1 MLMPAAGAPI
11 FMLALLLNGAGASF
25 VDVAGAGRHR
35 CRSRRALSPAAYSPG
50 AAPDDDGVNSDPQQQ
65 STSVETLASLE
76 RCMRVANLETDIQV
90 CEEAGDLRGAIA
102 AYTALLAMQ
111 PPTAAELS
119 AATSARRA
127 LQELLLESAQ
137 RELAAC
143 EADEACDVGERSF
156 IEQAQ
161 RAGEAWRKFA
171 SSRALRDVKS
181 VREIV
186 VSLLE
191 ETEAQAR
198 ADADAAAGEQAYE
211 RLVEG
216 GTGWLQ
222 TMRID
227 EAQKRMSDARL
238 LRRSMEN
245 DLNRLELQLL
255 QGDPTLAFI
264 REVLAGTRPGGG
276 ADAAPPAAR
285 RLDIAAAAAGGGGTE
300 AAGGD
305 AAAPGGEAQSGD
317 ATDSLWLREQFES
330 GALPR
335 DPELLRTLLAQARR
349 DPAMVERLVTQAKDA
364 KGKDIYTRRVNDPT
378 ERILG
383 LDGLDTSQ
391 FNM

>member
-1 MLMPAAGAPI
+1 MRTAVAAPLSL
-11 FMLALLLNGAGASF
+11 LALLLNGAGASF
-25 VDVAGAGRHR
+25 VDVAGAGRVR

-65 STSVETLASLE
+65 SASVETLASLE
-76 RCMRVANLETDIQV
+76 RCMRVANLETEIQV

-264 REVLAGTRPGGG
+264 REVLAGTRPGGVG
-276 ADAAPPAAR
+276 
-285 RLDIAAAAAGGGGTE
+285 AAAGRRGAEWRRHGQPV
-300 AAGGD
+300 AARAVRERRAAPRPR
-305 AAAPGGEAQSGD
+305 AAAHA
-317 ATDSLWLREQFES
+317 ARA
-330 GALPR
+330 GAARPR
-335 DPELLRTLLAQARR
+335 DGRAPRDAGEGREGEGHLLAPRQRPDRAH
-349 DPAMVERLVTQAKDA
+349 
-364 KGKDIYTRRVNDPT
+364 TRA
-378 ERILG
+378 
-383 LDGLDTSQ
+383 
-391 FNM
+391 

>member
-1 MLMPAAGAPI
+1 MRTAVAAPLSL
-11 FMLALLLNGAGASF
+11 LALLLNGAGASF
-25 VDVAGAGRHR
+25 VDVAGAGRVR

-76 RCMRVANLETDIQV
+76 RCMRVANLETEIQV

-102 AYTALLAMQ
+102 AYTALLALQ

-227 EAQKRMSDARL
+227 EARKRMSDARL

-245 DLNRLELQLL
+245 VRRAPQ
-255 QGDPTLAFI
+255 
-264 REVLAGTRPGGG
+264 RPPRFACPG
-276 ADAAPPAAR
+276 APR
-285 RLDIAAAAAGGGGTE
+285 
-300 AAGGD
+300 
-305 AAAPGGEAQSGD
+305 
-317 ATDSLWLREQFES
+317 
-330 GALPR
+330 ALCP
-335 DPELLRTLLAQARR
+335 
-349 DPAMVERLVTQAKDA
+349 
-364 KGKDIYTRRVNDPT
+364 
-378 ERILG
+378 
-383 LDGLDTSQ
+383 S
-391 FNM
+391 

>member
-1 MLMPAAGAPI
+1 M
-11 FMLALLLNGAGASF
+11 
-25 VDVAGAGRHR
+25 H
-35 CRSRRALSPAAYSPG
+35 
-50 AAPDDDGVNSDPQQQ
+50 
-65 STSVETLASLE
+65 
-76 RCMRVANLETDIQV
+76 
-90 CEEAGDLRGAIA
+90 
-102 AYTALLAMQ
+102 TALLALQ

-161 RAGEAWRKFA
+161 RAGEAVFA

-211 RLVEG
+211 RLGRGRHRVVADDAHRRG
-216 GTGWLQ
+216 
-222 TMRID
+222 
-227 EAQKRMSDARL
+227 AKAMSDARL

-245 DLNRLELQLL
+245 DPNRLELQLL

-317 ATDSLWLREQFES
+317 ATDSLRLREQFES

-335 DPELLRTLLAQARR
+335 DPEPLRTLPAQACATPRWSS
-349 DPAMVERLVTQAKDA
+349 A
-364 KGKDIYTRRVNDPT
+364 
-378 ERILG
+378 
-383 LDGLDTSQ
+383 S
-391 FNM
+391 